1 MVFVW
6 YVLLYVHSNFAIILT
21 RMRERQRELAA
32 LLLLSFG
39 CLVTLNVMW
48 LFLAVPWVGLQ
59 CVIMVLTDHIHFC
72 TYAIIGS
79 SSSHV

>member
-1 MVFVW
+1 MD
-6 YVLLYVHSNFAIILT
+6 
-21 RMRERQRELAA
+21 ERDLVA
-32 LLLLSFG
+32 LLSLSLG
-39 CLVTLNVMW
+39 CLVTLNVLW

-59 CVIMVLTDHIHFC
+59 CVIMVLTDHIHFF